1 MSDQRSFDTEPVPYY
16 RAATHRDAPSFAHF
30 HVHHESN
37 SAERP
42 RKALKMYHTPTPSWH
57 QKTKSCTLQTSNKSE
72 EPAAKLLLDFS
83 RNLNSNGDD
92 SKTTNGSDQ
101 RDSNVDSAQ
110 VEGYNRY
117 VRAYPA
123 HYNIDNVTLPHSTK
137 RALDIATASGITE
150 V

>member
-1 MSDQRSFDTEPVPYY
+1 
-16 RAATHRDAPSFAHF
+16 
-30 HVHHESN
+30 
-37 SAERP
+37 
-42 RKALKMYHTPTPSWH
+42 
-57 QKTKSCTLQTSNKSE
+57 LQASNKSE

-101 RDSNVDSAQ
+101 RDSDVDSAQ

-123 HYNIDNVTLPHSTK
+123 HYNIDNVTSPHSTK